1 MQAVPH
7 LPLSPASVSS
17 SAQELASNPLHSV
30 WVSASAGTGKTKVL
44 TDRVLRLLLEGT
56 RPEEILCIT
65 FTKAAAAEMALRVH
79 KELARWVMMEDAP
92 LRSTLKALTA
102 QQPNSKQLGNAR
114 TLFATVVD
122 KPESLK
128 ILTIHSF
135 CQSLLKRFPLEAGL
149 APHFSVAE
157 EDRTRAMLE
166 EARLRLITGGSSFL
180 PEQKQE
186 RIAVALRHIAQN
198 VGDKSFNEVLQEII
212 NQRGRLA
219 EQIKLH
225 GSSDAFARNVYGA
238 LGVKP
243 TDNVSTLLLAA
254 CKDEAFDTIN
264 LRRLAGVLRDGK
276 NKTDHKNS
284 AAIFTFLEAPPE
296 KRAFFFDKSYVSVFI
311 AASGEAK
318 VLKSIITEKT
328 QPALPEAA
336 DIVHAEQ
343 RRILKVLDDCA
354 NITTAQLTE
363 SMIHV
368 SEGLMELYAFLKK
381 NQCLLDFDDLIK
393 SAANLLEKSEFAPWI
408 RFKLDGG
415 INHVLVD
422 EAQDTSPLQWQIL
435 KALCEE
441 FFSGESSGALTRTL
455 FVVGDEKQSIY
466 SFQGADISGFN
477 AMHTMLKQKAKD
489 AKQPWHS
496 VSLDKSFR
504 SVKAVLD
511 VVDAVF
517 EDEALARAVT
527 SDAYVPHEAHRLGHA
542 GRVELWPALTTP
554 KKNEKEFWPL
564 PDHYRTKEDPAVRL
578 ADTIASQIQ
587 HWLESGR
594 MLPAKGRAVAAG
606 DIMIL
611 IQQRNEFVDTLI
623 HALKRHNVPVA
634 GIDRLKL
641 TEHIAIMD
649 LMALGH
655 FALLPDDDY
664 TLACLLKSPLFGFS
678 EEQLFELAYGRGKQS
693 LWERLKQN
701 ASKDETH
708 RHACD
713 ALSTALA
720 AADYMTPFAFFAK
733 VLDAEGGRSRF
744 ISRMGTEVNDPIDEF
759 LNLSL
764 NYASQYTASLQH
776 FLHWLAT
783 SDIVIKRNMEHTRSE
798 VRVMTVH
805 AAKGLQAPIVILP
818 DTTREKGTGKIRF
831 LWNSDGLVFWP
842 GRSENI
848 SHYTES
854 LKTVQ
859 KAQMDEESARLLYV
873 ALTRAED
880 ELYICGHHLQKMQE
894 DCWHQLVWRGIKNM
908 AGAKETPF
916 AFLPA
921 DNNKGFVVEC
931 AQTVETEKPK
941 THVATTPAAK
951 LPEFLQHEATKEEA
965 RIYQSPSRIA
975 GTEGG
980 EHSPVSGQNARA
992 RGVAIH
998 RLLEL
1003 LPTLPEAQWQH
1014 AAERMVA
1021 SIKDVEDKRSL
1032 IAETLKVM
1040 RHDAFRVLFLANSR
1054 AEVSLAGQI
1063 GSKYYA
1069 GQIDRIT
1076 ITENEIFLIDYKTNI
1091 NPPKATAEVSEA
1103 YLSQMAVYATLLQE
1117 IYPNKTI
1124 RAALLWTQTPHLM
1137 PLDSSLLK
1145 KYLP

>member
-1 MQAVPH
+1 MQAAPH
-7 LPLSPASVSS
+7 LPLNLAPISS
-17 SAQELASNPLHSV
+17 AAQELASNPAHSV

-44 TDRVLRLLLEGT
+44 TERVLRLLLEGT
-56 RPEEILCIT
+56 APEEILCIT

-79 KELARWVMMEDAP
+79 NELARWVIMNDDA
-92 LRSTLKALTA
+92 LAETLKKLTSTPPSTA
-102 QQPNSKQLGNAR
+102 HLSTAR
-114 TLFATVVD
+114 KLFAKVVD
-122 KPESLK
+122 NPESLK

-180 PEQKQE
+180 PQQKHE

-198 VGDKSFNEVLQEII
+198 VGDKSFNELLQEII
-212 NQRGRLA
+212 NQRGKLA
-219 EQIKLH
+219 EQIKVH
-225 GSSDAFARNVYGA
+225 GSADAFVRNVYGA
-238 LGVKP
+238 LGAKP
-243 TDNVSTLLLAA
+243 EDNVNTLLLAA
-254 CKDEAFDTIN
+254 CKDDAFDAKN
-264 LRRLAGVLRDGK
+264 LRRLAGTLRDGK
-276 NKTDHKNS
+276 NDTDRNN
-284 AAIFTFLEAPPE
+284 APVIFSFLESTPE
-296 KRAFFFDKSYVSVFI
+296 KRTFIFDKAYASVFI
-311 AASGEAK
+311 TASGEEK
-318 VLKSIITEKT
+318 KLKSVITEKT
-328 QPALPEAA
+328 QPYLPDAA

-381 NQCLLDFDDLIK
+381 SQCLLDFDDLIK
-393 SAANLLEKSEFAPWI
+393 SAANLLEKSESAPWI

-441 FFSGESSGALTRTL
+441 FFSGESSSATTRTL

-466 SFQGADISGFN
+466 SFQGADVSGFN
-477 AMHTMLKQKAKD
+477 AMHTMLKKKAKE

-517 EDEALARAVT
+517 KDDALARAVT
-527 SDAYVPHEAHRLGHA
+527 SDAYIPHEAHRLGHA

-554 KKNEKEFWPL
+554 KQNEKEFWPL

-578 ADTIASQIQ
+578 ADTIALQIQ

-594 MLPAKGRAVAAG
+594 ILPAKGRAVAAG

-611 IQQRNEFVDTLI
+611 IQQRNEFVETLI

-634 GIDRLKL
+634 GVDRLKL

-678 EEQLFELAYGRGKQS
+678 EEQLFELAYGRDKQS
-693 LWERLKQN
+693 LWERLKQS
-701 ASKDETH
+701 ADKSETH
-708 RHACD
+708 HHACEQ
-713 ALSTALA
+713 LSATLA
-720 AADYMTPFAFFAK
+720 AADYMTPFAFFSKA
-733 VLDAEGGRSRF
+733 LDAEGGRSRF
-744 ISRMGTEVNDPIDEF
+744 ISRMGTEVNDTIDEF

-764 NYASQYTASLQH
+764 SYASQYTASLQH
-776 FLHWLAT
+776 FLHWLVT

-818 DTTREKGTGKIRF
+818 DTTRTKGTGKVKF
-831 LWNSDGLVFWP
+831 LWNNDGLVFWP
-842 GRSENI
+842 GRAENY
-848 SHYTES
+848 SHYTDA
-854 LKTVQ
+854 LKIKQ
-859 KAQMDEESARLLYV
+859 KANMDEEAARLLYV

-880 ELYICGHHLQKMQE
+880 ELYICGHHLQKMQG
-894 DCWHQLVWRGIKNM
+894 DCWHQLLWNAVSTM
-908 AGAKETPF
+908 EGAKETIFPL
-916 AFLPA
+916 LPEE
-921 DNNKGFVVEC
+921 NNKGFVVEC
-931 AQTVETEKPK
+931 PQTVKADAK
-941 THVATTPAAK
+941 QKQSVADAPVTLPHFMLKEAAK
-951 LPEFLQHEATKEEA
+951 EEV
-965 RIYQSPSRIA
+965 RIYQSPSRMA

-980 EHSPVSGQNARA
+980 EHSPASGQMARA

-1003 LPTLPEAQWQH
+1003 LPTVPEAEWQK
-1014 AAERMVA
+1014 AAERIVVG
-1021 SIKDVEDKRSL
+1021 IKDVQDKSSL
-1032 IAETLKVM
+1032 IAETVAVM
-1040 RHDAFRVLFLANSR
+1040 RHQDFKALFLENSR

-1063 GSKYYA
+1063 GGKYYA

-1076 ITENEIFLIDYKTNI
+1076 ITENEIFLIDYKTNV
-1091 NPPKATAEVSEA
+1091 NPPKTIAEVSEA

-1117 IYPNKTI
+1117 IYPNKII

-1137 PLDSSLLK
+1137 PLENEILLK
-1145 KYLP
+1145 HLP